1 MFFQQQNGQYFIQL
15 TGTSGTLPGS
25 RTTSPPRRPKGSI
38 KSEHPATPS
47 ARPPTRC
54 PMPQRRVQAF
64 QIPEIGNS
72 VSKADGKHRN
82 RRYRPKRQ
90 EPAQKRYRPTVS
102 TTRARHKAN
111 GENQNEAGTGPP
123 RREPREPGTRPT
135 ANIRTNRYEANGRHR
150 KKRHQPNGG
159 NQSRPA
165 AGQRR
170 ETRTV
175 RYEANGR
182 ASGQTST
189 RPTTAPGKAV
199 PAQMAETR
207 TDRYEAN
214 GENQPGEWATRGVRG
229 VAPPEQHCGPPRR
242 WPAGPPSSMNRL
254 VGEEGFEP
262 SRPFGHTDLNR
273 ARLPFRHPPWA
284 GSKASTT
291 PSAPTPQIRSDASSE
306 GRCHGGSSAALRAT
320 ARGHGRGRLRT
331 GFQV

>member
-15 TGTSGTLPGS
+15 TGTSGTLSGS
-25 RTTSPPRRPKGSI
+25 RTTSPPRRPKGST
-38 KSEHPATPS
+38 KSERPATPS

-135 ANIRTNRYEANGRHR
+135 ANIRTNRYEANGRASE
-150 KKRHQPNGG
+150 QTGT
-159 NQSRPA
+159 RPA
-165 AGQRR
+165 
-170 ETRTV
+170 
-175 RYEANGR
+175 
-182 ASGQTST
+182 
-189 RPTTAPGKAV
+189 TAPGKAV

-214 GENQPGEWATRGVRG
+214 GENQPGEWATRGSG
-229 VAPPEQHCGPPRR
+229 GSPPRNSTADLR
-242 WPAGPPSSMNRL
+242 EGGPQ
-254 VGEEGFEP
+254 
-262 SRPFGHTDLNR
+262 GHR
-273 ARLPFRHPPWA
+273 AA
-284 GSKASTT
+284 
-291 PSAPTPQIRSDASSE
+291 
-306 GRCHGGSSAALRAT
+306 
-320 ARGHGRGRLRT
+320 
-331 GFQV
+331 